1 MALVYVG
8 EATFVDKDPV
18 DVEAHA
24 PRLWSPR
31 SKGPS
36 VYWYVKFPSLERAE
50 YGLALLNKGP
60 RSKWIDHEEVRE
72 VTFDSSAI
80 APLND
85 FKDAVGYLG
94 EEDKSRHVFEE
105 FPYVE
110 VTSEEDYRKALAAS
124 LGIGRGP
131 RDWSPNDEKTLD
143 DESNWKGPGVY
154 DFRDMTR
161 HAKSVEEYE
170 KDSMEYW
177 ANDVL
182 DAAFDDDWEPKLE
195 TLLMRNVA

>member
-18 DVEAHA
+18 DVKAHA
-24 PRLWSPR
+24 PRDWSPR
-31 SKGPS
+31 SKNPS
-36 VYWYVKFPSLERAE
+36 VYWYVRFPSLERAE

-60 RSKWIDHEEVRE
+60 KSKWIDHEEIRE
-72 VTFDSSAI
+72 VTFDPSAI

-85 FKDAVGYLG
+85 FKEALKYLEEG
-94 EEDKSRHVFEE
+94 EKSKHVFEE
-105 FPYVE
+105 FPSVE
-110 VTSEEDYRKALAAS
+110 VKSEEDYKAALAAF

-131 RDWSPNDEKTLD
+131 RDWSPNDEKRLEA
-143 DESNWKGPGVY
+143 ESNWKGPGVY

-161 HAKSVEEYE
+161 HSKSVEEYE
-170 KDSMEYW
+170 KGDMEFW

-182 DAAFDDDWEPKLE
+182 DGAYDDDWEPKLQK
-195 TLLMRNVA
+195 LLMRNVA